1 MKPLKTSLL
10 FSVLLLSAVS
20 LLAAPQ
26 SKGKGQATKSSDQK
40 VTVTL
45 VRWPYT

>member
-1 MKPLKTSLL
+1 MKFFKPLI
-10 FSVLLLSAVS
+10 VS
-20 LLAAPQ
+20 LTLALIAVNVLAAPQ
-26 SKGKGQATKSSDQK
+26 SKGKNAAHKR